1 MLVTLQLLRE
11 AQKLSQHQSFPF
23 YRPVSG
29 PLDRVCLLWS
39 KLCLWLG
46 NPVRRKRIRQYS
58 SSRTCLQHFKR
69 IQWMREL
76 AVVHVKTRDTLLN
89 STSKAV
95 IMSSHPYPSLTSFND
110 LLLWKPFSLLTWKV
124 ACRISVFWWGW
135 NRNFVSYRHLGW
147 WKGYRGIFFS
157 LPFAAVQTFGHSR
170 QPRSAFKMVDL
181 CLKRKS
187 STRTPVPQSR
197 APKDD
202 FRHYYT
208 LANNMWMSQGEWN
221 WNCNW
226 ETLMTMV

>member
-1 MLVTLQLLRE
+1 MLHE

-89 STSKAV
+89 SASKAV
-95 IMSSHPYPSLTSFND
+95 IIPSHPYPSLTSFNY

-135 NRNFVSYRHLGW
+135 NRNFVSYRHLGL
-147 WKGYRGIFFS
+147 WKWYRGSFFPS
-157 LPFAAVQTFGHSR
+157 LSPPSQLLT
-170 QPRSAFKMVDL
+170 
-181 CLKRKS
+181 
-187 STRTPVPQSR
+187 TR
-197 APKDD
+197 
-202 FRHYYT
+202 
-208 LANNMWMSQGEWN
+208 ANHALLSKWWTS
-221 WNCNW
+221 
-226 ETLMTMV
+226 V